1 MHGEPPRPKASD
13 ERQAR
18 TNSDNEHVDSAVVL
32 APDVDLT
39 ILGRTHE
46 RIEEFSRPSPR
57 LVFVAAEE
65 PAAARALGRGAHT
78 HRAHVRGEGN
88 LGEQENHEDNE
99 TLDEDRRHDLRASLG
114 MRVRF
119 LKSSPS
125 HG

>member
-13 ERQAR
+13 EGQAR
-18 TNSDNEHVDSAVVL
+18 TDSDNKHVDPAVVL

-39 ILGRTHE
+39 ILRPTHK
-46 RIEEFSRPSPR
+46 RIEKLSRPSPR
-57 LVFVAAEE
+57 LVFVTAEE
-65 PAAARALGRGAHT
+65 TAATRTLGRSAHT

-88 LGEQENHEDNE
+88 LGEQEDHQDDES
-99 TLDEDRRHDLRASLG
+99 LDEDRGHDLGASLG

>member
-1 MHGEPPRPKASD
+1 MHGEPPRPKASN
-13 ERQAR
+13 EGQAR
-18 TNSDNEHVDSAVVL
+18 TNSDNEHVDSAVIL

-39 ILGRTHE
+39 ILRSTHE

-57 LVFVAAEE
+57 LVFIAAEE
-65 PAAARALGRGAHT
+65 TAAARTLGRSAHT

-99 TLDEDRRHDLRASLG
+99 ALDEDCRHDLGASLG

-119 LKSSPS
+119 LKSNPS
-125 HG
+125 HD

>member
-13 ERQAR
+13 EGQAR
-18 TNSDNEHVDSAVVL
+18 TNSDNKHVNSAVVL

-39 ILGRTHE
+39 ILRCTHK
-46 RIEEFSRPSPR
+46 RIEEISRPSPR

-65 PAAARALGRGAHT
+65 TATARTLGRSAHT

-88 LGEQENHEDNE
+88 LGEQENHEDDE
-99 TLDEDRRHDLRASLG
+99 TLDEDCRDNLGASLG